1 MNSTQAAS
9 ARAPAEPPSANAKSE
24 RISRLVRE
32 RLKPRV
38 VAIYRDGHYP
48 SDFLRELGAEGG
60 FLQPGSVRG
69 GLGEALE
76 ATSIVGHACA
86 STAFLTWC
94 QNAPIWYLLAT
105 ENHELRDQRL
115 GDLAAGRRLGA
126 TALSNAVKHI
136 AGIEPLRLSGTR
148 VPGGYRVN
156 GTLRWV
162 SNVAPGHAFAALFTT
177 DEGSTMAYI
186 DCDLAGVTLVPTA
199 PFAALEGTATFALRL
214 QDVFVPDAALLAE
227 KGEPFL
233 RRVQAGFVLLQVGI
247 GAGIVRGSL
256 DDMQAA
262 DRSAASTNKFLPDRP
277 DKIEEELARLY
288 EPALRLGLLPAEEL
302 PGQLQAILRLR
313 LELADL
319 ALRAAQ
325 SAVLHAGA
333 VGFIDS
339 SAPQR
344 RLREAMF
351 FAILSPSVKHLRHLL
366 SSFPP
371 P

>member
-1 MNSTQAAS
+1 
-9 ARAPAEPPSANAKSE
+9 
-24 RISRLVRE
+24 
-32 RLKPRV
+32 
-38 VAIYRDGHYP
+38 
-48 SDFLRELGAEGG
+48 
-60 FLQPGSVRG
+60 
-69 GLGEALE
+69 
-76 ATSIVGHACA
+76 
-86 STAFLTWC
+86 
-94 QNAPIWYLLAT
+94 
-105 ENHELRDQRL
+105 
-115 GDLAAGRRLGA
+115 
-126 TALSNAVKHI
+126 
-136 AGIEPLRLSGTR
+136 
-148 VPGGYRVN
+148 
-156 GTLRWV
+156 
-162 SNVAPGHAFAALFTT
+162 
-177 DEGSTMAYI
+177 
-186 DCDLAGVTLVPTA
+186 
-199 PFAALEGTATFALRL
+199 
-214 QDVFVPDAALLAE
+214 
-227 KGEPFL
+227 
-233 RRVQAGFVLLQVGI
+233 VLLQVGI